1 MELESGEEDLVVAQA
16 PSYVPSTEDDEFL
29 ASIDKMVNKNIND
42 SKNLLRDKSQLT
54 SLTAPVSTV
63 KGKKNWDQLQEED
76 GAGEDGQDVQ
86 VELWIFKKNY
96 FYDFFFIFMKNY
108 FFNCKSNQLLSL
120 LKMRATSKRCYV
132 CVLTNKNCRA

>member
-1 MELESGEEDLVVAQA
+1 MIM
-16 PSYVPSTEDDEFL
+16 
-29 ASIDKMVNKNIND
+29 IDNDND

-108 FFNCKSNQLLSL
+108 FFNCKSNQLL
-120 LKMRATSKRCYV
+120 KMRATSKRYV
-132 CVLTNKNCRA
+132 LCVLCMCFNK